1 MNKKISA
8 IFIALSLF
16 SAPSFSG
23 QYTISGYVQWL
34 KANSDKHC
42 WGYLNSI
49 GYGQGFY
56 LDDCNQ
62 EMMHLLRTAQ
72 IIGTKVDIYPMD
84 FKMHRGGKGAN
95 PREHRELCDRGE

>member
-72 IIGTKVDIYPMD
+72 IIGTKVDITIEGDGSEYKPLY
-84 FKMHRGGKGAN
+84 AVTLY
-95 PREHRELCDRGE
+95 RE